1 MIRRRERGERG
12 AAAVEFA
19 LVSLILFTLVGVIF
33 QFAIYLWAFQAA
45 SNGAREG
52 ARAWAVNP
60 CGTGQLAKV
69 VTAVSPAA
77 RPGSVGATRVFR
89 DEVSGAVISTGIK
102 PGTQVTATVTM
113 KPRLLGFNLVPGL
126 NYDGNIT
133 KTATA
138 RVEGNSG
145 CS

>member
-1 MIRRRERGERG
+1 MLRRRKNHERG

-19 LVSLILFTLVGVIF
+19 LVSLILLTLIGVTF

-52 ARAWAVNP
+52 ARAWAVDP
-60 CGTGQLAKV
+60 CGSGQLAKV
-69 VTAVSPAA
+69 VTAVTPAA
-77 RPGSVGATRVFR
+77 RPGSVSATSVFR
-89 DEVSGAVISTGIK
+89 DEATGTVITTGIQ
-102 PGTQVTATVTM
+102 PGSQVTATVTM
-113 KPRLLGFNLVPGL
+113 KARALGFNLVPGWDY
-126 NYDGNIT
+126 NRTIT

-145 CS
+145 CP

>member
-1 MIRRRERGERG
+1 MLRRRDKRERG

-19 LVSLILFTLVGVIF
+19 LVSLILITLVGVVF

-60 CGTGQLAKV
+60 CATTNTATVL
-69 VTAVSPAA
+69 TAVAPAA
-77 RPGSVGATRVFR
+77 RTGS
-89 DEVSGAVISTGIK
+89 
-102 PGTQVTATVTM
+102 VTATPTFTKGAGNSGTGHEPGDSVKVEVKM
-113 KPRLLGFNLVPGL
+113 RAKDLGFNLVPL
-126 NYDGNIT
+126 WNYNALIT

-138 RVEGNSG
+138 RVEDVQG
-145 CS
+145 CP

>member
-1 MIRRRERGERG
+1 MRRRKNRERG

-19 LVSLILFTLVGVIF
+19 LVSLILITLIGVVF

-60 CGTGQLAKV
+60 CATTNSATV

-77 RPGSVGATRVFR
+77 RTGSVSASAAFTKG
-89 DEVSGAVISTGIK
+89 SGNTAAGRE
-102 PGTQVTATVTM
+102 PGDSVTVTVKM
-113 KPRLLGFNLVPGL
+113 KAQALGFNLVPL
-126 NYDGNIT
+126 WNYNADIT

-138 RVEGNSG
+138 RVEDVQG
-145 CS
+145 CP

>member
-1 MIRRRERGERG
+1 VLRRRRNGEERG

-19 LVSLILFTLVGVIF
+19 LVSLILITLVGVTF

-60 CGTGQLAKV
+60 CAAGNDAKV
-69 VTAVSPAA
+69 LAAVSPAA
-77 RPGSVGATRVFR
+77 RPGST
-89 DEVSGAVISTGIK
+89 
-102 PGTQVTATVTM
+102 TATAAFAKGSGNTAAGREPGDSVTVTVTLQ
-113 KPRLLGFNLVPGL
+113 PRELGFNLVPGL
-126 NYDGNIT
+126 NYNGNIV

-138 RVEGNSG
+138 RVEDVQG
-145 CS
+145 CP

>member
-1 MIRRRERGERG
+1 MTRRRKAHEQG

-19 LVSLILFTLVGVIF
+19 LVSLVLMTLVGVVF

-60 CGTGQLAKV
+60 CSTAANRAKV
-69 VTAVSPAA
+69 SNVVTPAA
-77 RPGSVGATRVFR
+77 RPSSVSSNAVLTTKGPGNTDATW
-89 DEVSGAVISTGIK
+89 E
-102 PGTQVTATVTM
+102 PGDTVTVTVTM
-113 KPRLLGFNLVPGL
+113 KAKALGFNLVPL
-126 NYDGNIT
+126 WNYNANIV

-138 RVEGNSG
+138 RVEDVQG
-145 CS
+145 C

>member
-1 MIRRRERGERG
+1 MPVLRRRKNRERG

-19 LVSLILFTLVGVIF
+19 LVSLILITLIGITF

-60 CGTGQLAKV
+60 CGSTNLTQV
-69 VTAVSPAA
+69 NTAIAPAA
-77 RPGSVGATRVFR
+77 
-89 DEVSGAVISTGIK
+89 E
-102 PGTQVTATVTM
+102 PGTVTATPAFAKGAGNTATTREPGDQVTVTVNM
-113 KPRLLGFNLVPGL
+113 QPRAIGFNLVPGL
-126 NYDGNIT
+126 TWAIT

-138 RVEGNSG
+138 RVEDVQG
-145 CS
+145 CP

>member
-1 MIRRRERGERG
+1 MRRRINHESG

-19 LVSLILFTLVGVIF
+19 LVSLVLLTLVGVVF

-60 CGTGQLAKV
+60 CSAGNQAKV

-77 RPGSVGATRVFR
+77 RTGSVNAVAAFTKGSGNTAATR
-89 DEVSGAVISTGIK
+89 E
-102 PGTQVTATVTM
+102 PGDQVVVTVTM
-113 KPRLLGFNLVPGL
+113 QAKALGFNLVPGWD
-126 NYDGNIT
+126 YDAVIT

-138 RVEGNSG
+138 RVEDVQG
-145 CS
+145 C

>member
-1 MIRRRERGERG
+1 MLRRGKNQERG

-19 LVSLILFTLVGVIF
+19 LVSLILLTIVGVTF

-52 ARAWAVNP
+52 ARAWAVDP

-69 VTAVSPAA
+69 QEAVAPAA
-77 RPGSVGATRVFR
+77 RPGT
-89 DEVSGAVISTGIK
+89 
-102 PGTQVTATVTM
+102 VTATSDLGASPTPGDTVTVTVTM
-113 KPRLLGFNLVPGL
+113 KPREIGFNLVPGWDF
-126 NYDGNIT
+126 NADIT

-138 RVEGNSG
+138 RVEGNDG
-145 CS
+145 C

>member
-1 MIRRRERGERG
+1 LRRRKNEERG

-19 LVSLILFTLVGVIF
+19 LVSLVLFTLVGVIF
-33 QFAIYLWAFQAA
+33 QFAIYLWAYQAA

-77 RPGSVGATRVFR
+77 RPGSVTATREFR
-89 DEVSGAVISTGIK
+89 DELTALVISTGIK
-102 PGTQVTATVTM
+102 PGTQVTATVKM
-113 KPRLLGFNLVPGL
+113 KPRLLGFNLIPGF
-126 NYDGNIT
+126 DWDRNIT

-138 RVEGNSG
+138 RVEGNLG

>member
-1 MIRRRERGERG
+1 MLRRSKDQERG

-19 LVSLILFTLVGVIF
+19 LVSLILISLVGIVF

-60 CGTGQLAKV
+60 CATTNSAKV
-69 VTAVSPAA
+69 VTAVAPAA
-77 RPGSVGATRVFR
+77 RTGS
-89 DEVSGAVISTGIK
+89 
-102 PGTQVTATVTM
+102 VTATAAFAKGAGNTAAGREPGDQVTVTVNM
-113 KPRLLGFNLVPGL
+113 KAKALGFNLVPGWDY
-126 NYDGNIT
+126 NANIT

-138 RVEGNSG
+138 RVEDVQG
-145 CS
+145 CP

>member
-1 MIRRRERGERG
+1 MTRRRERGERG

-19 LVSLILFTLVGVIF
+19 LVSLILMTLIGVVF

-60 CGTGQLAKV
+60 CATTNSAKV
-69 VTAVSPAA
+69 LTAVSPAA
-77 RPGSVGATRVFR
+77 RTGS
-89 DEVSGAVISTGIK
+89 
-102 PGTQVTATVTM
+102 VTATAAFVKGSGNTATGREPGDSVTVTVNL
-113 KPRLLGFNLVPGL
+113 KPKALGFNLVPGL
-126 NYDGNIT
+126 DYNGFIT

-138 RVEGNSG
+138 RVEDVQG
-145 CS
+145 CP

>member
-1 MIRRRERGERG
+1 MPVLRRRKNHERG

-19 LVSLILFTLVGVIF
+19 LVSLIFIALVGVVF

-60 CGTGQLAKV
+60 CGATNTAKV
-69 VTAVSPAA
+69 VTAVTPAA
-77 RPGSVGATRVFR
+77 RTGS
-89 DEVSGAVISTGIK
+89 
-102 PGTQVTATVTM
+102 VTATPIFAKGVGNVGAGHEPGDSVTVTVKM
-113 KPRLLGFNLVPGL
+113 KPKALGFNLVPGL
-126 NYDGNIT
+126 NYNGNIT

-138 RVEGNSG
+138 RVEDVQG
-145 CS
+145 CP

>member
-1 MIRRRERGERG
+1 MRRRKNRERG

-19 LVSLILFTLVGVIF
+19 LVSLILMTLVGVIF

-60 CGTGQLAKV
+60 CATTNSAKV
-69 VTAVSPAA
+69 LTAVSPAA
-77 RPGSVGATRVFR
+77 RTGS
-89 DEVSGAVISTGIK
+89 
-102 PGTQVTATVTM
+102 VTATAAFVKGAGNIATGREPGDQVTVTVKM
-113 KPRLLGFNLVPGL
+113 KAKALGFNLVPGWDY
-126 NYDGNIT
+126 NANIT

-138 RVEGNSG
+138 RVEDVQG
-145 CS
+145 CP